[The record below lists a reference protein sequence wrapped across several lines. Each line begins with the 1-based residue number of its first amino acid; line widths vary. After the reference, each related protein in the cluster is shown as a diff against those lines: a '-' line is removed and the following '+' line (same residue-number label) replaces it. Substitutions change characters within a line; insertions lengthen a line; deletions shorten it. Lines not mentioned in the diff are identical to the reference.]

1 MSNIPEIGQKVRKV
15 VDWDSVEPLYRAGI
29 LSNYEI
35 CRQYAADHTHTQTWK
50 TSVTETAIRKRAKEK
65 GWQRDI
71 ADRVIK
77 TVREKLVRG
86 EVCETNISDDEAI
99 EIASDGPFRIGI
111 SQRHRTVRLLQI
123 QDELTEELR
132 ENKADIDVMSRVR
145 GFKDIAAAVKL
156 LQDQQAAQYNL
167 SATMNPGSVNMI
179 EVEFVGMD

>member
-1 MSNIPEIGQKVRKV
+1 MSATDYDRKIRKI
-15 VDWDSVEPLYRAGI
+15 VDWDSIEPLYRAGI

-35 CRQYAADHTHTQTWK
+35 CRQYANDHTHTQTWK
-50 TSVTETAIRKRAKEK
+50 PSVTETAIRKRAKEK

-71 ADRVIK
+71 ADRVVK
-77 TVREKLVRG
+77 AVREKLVRG
-86 EVCETNISDDEAI
+86 EVRETNISDEDAI

-132 ENKADIDVMSRVR
+132 ANKDDIDVVSRIR

-156 LQDQQAAQYNL
+156 LQDQQAVQYNL
-167 SATMNPGSVNMI
+167 SATTNMGSVNMI
-179 EVEFVGMD
+179 EVEFIGMN